1 MKRYIVFIIVLI
13 SCASCVSNSEIKNH
27 VNTKETVLKAG
38 MTLCATSDD
47 EKICIFAEDDF
58 KRLIYWDGLSNSI
71 TLVPRKERWHGKLGL
86 VSPEPPKDLWTTK
99 NGVTR
104 ALIQEAQ
111 INVKSVENIS
121 RGLNFPGRD
130 DGYNVVYNDDGLLII
145 WKKSVLPDHNVLDLM
160 LFQIISNG
168 EKPKTLPGSQND
180 KIVVVDNGDEKLTK

>member
-1 MKRYIVFIIVLI
+1 MKRFFFIIVLI
-13 SCASCVSNSEIKNH
+13 GCASCVSNSKIKNH
-27 VNTKETVLKAG
+27 ADTKETVLKAG

-47 EKICIFAEDDF
+47 EKICIFAEDEF

-86 VSPEPPKDLWTTK
+86 VSPKPPKNLWTNK

-104 ALIQEAQ
+104 VLIQEAQ
-111 INVKSVENIS
+111 IKIKSAEKVTK
-121 RGLNFPGRD
+121 GLNLPGRG

-168 EKPKTLPGSQND
+168 EKPNSLPGSQND
-180 KIVVVDNGDEKLTK
+180 KIVLKRKNGIGTF

>member
-27 VNTKETVLKAG
+27 ANTKETVLKAG

-58 KRLIYWDGLSNSI
+58 TRLIYWDGLSNSI

-86 VSPEPPKDLWTTK
+86 VSPKPPKNLWTNK

-111 INVKSVENIS
+111 IKINSAENVT

-168 EKPKTLPGSQND
+168 EKPNSLPGSQND
-180 KIVVVDNGDEKLTK
+180 KIVLRRKTGTGTF

>member
-1 MKRYIVFIIVLI
+1 MKRFFFIIVLI
-13 SCASCVSNSEIKNH
+13 GCASCVSNSKIKNH
-27 VNTKETVLKAG
+27 ADTKETVLKAG

-47 EKICIFAEDDF
+47 EKICIFAEDEF

-86 VSPEPPKDLWTTK
+86 VSPKPPKNLWTNK

-104 ALIQEAQ
+104 VLIQEAQ
-111 INVKSVENIS
+111 IKIKSAEKFTK
-121 RGLNFPGRD
+121 GLNLPGRG

-160 LFQIISNG
+160 LYQIISNG
-168 EKPKTLPGSQND
+168 EKPNSLPGSQND
-180 KIVVVDNGDEKLTK
+180 KIVLKSKNGIGTF

>member
-1 MKRYIVFIIVLI
+1 MKRFFFIIVLI
-13 SCASCVSNSEIKNH
+13 GCASCVSNSKIKNH
-27 VNTKETVLKAG
+27 ADTKETVLKAG

-47 EKICIFAEDDF
+47 EKICIFAEDEF

-86 VSPEPPKDLWTTK
+86 VSPKPPKNLWTNK

-104 ALIQEAQ
+104 VLIQEAQ
-111 INVKSVENIS
+111 IKIKSAEKFTK
-121 RGLNFPGRD
+121 GLNLPGRG

-160 LFQIISNG
+160 LYQIISNG
-168 EKPKTLPGSQND
+168 EKPNSLPGSQND
-180 KIVVVDNGDEKLTK
+180 KIVLKRKNGTGTF